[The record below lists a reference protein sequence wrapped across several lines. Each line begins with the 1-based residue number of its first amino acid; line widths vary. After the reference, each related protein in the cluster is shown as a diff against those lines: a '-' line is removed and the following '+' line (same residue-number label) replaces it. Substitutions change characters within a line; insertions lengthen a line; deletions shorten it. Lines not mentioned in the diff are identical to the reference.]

1 MRTLPGLATLN
12 SSFYLHRSSP
22 PSSSPSPTDT
32 TPTPTMPKKTYNGP
46 SNQSRSSVTLGNE
59 AQYGGSSTWKPET
72 SQRFNPTTV
81 AQAEPYHNRGRSING
96 NASKIKFDVPG
107 APPVNYASVNAEEF
121 GPNTSVHNQNYV
133 RAAPAE
139 GFDRETA
146 NRTNYELGETPT
158 VYQTA
163 VEQSTQNPKNLPSPG
178 GPTFPELGLR
188 DYNPHNCAGYRHNVV
203 TGKHDPHAK
212 DRPLPKR
219 FESNDKD
226 LYGDVTLCSNDM
238 YYDLTVQRL
247 RTKPVKPPAALDE
260 VVESPLD
267 SLVCLRPPLQG
278 DIDIRAK
285 RR

>member
-1 MRTLPGLATLN
+1 
-12 SSFYLHRSSP
+12 
-22 PSSSPSPTDT
+22 
-32 TPTPTMPKKTYNGP
+32 MPKKTYNGP

-178 GPTFPELGLR
+178 GPTFPALGLR

-226 LYGDVTLCSNDM
+226 LYGNLVGVPREGQM
-238 YYDLTVQRL
+238 HYYDLTVG
-247 RTKPVKPPAALDE
+247 RTRAKPVPGKNLLEKE
-260 VVESPLD
+260 VAEPPLD
-267 SLVCLRPPLQG
+267 SLVCLRPPLEG
-278 DIDIRAK
+278 D
-285 RR
+285 RRLY